1 MMYRNGISFLALVSM
16 ATLSFSATAQD
27 PPPAEPAPPPAE
39 PAPAPAEAPPAEAA
53 PAEAPP
59 ADAPAPP
66 PPPRDIRQVQV
77 RVQIVE
83 TNERGLRDIG
93 ANLNYTRFVDGVEQT
108 GSVEQ
113 ITTNTFDPIGDFP
126 RITLPVPDSRDVFR
140 PDEDN
145 NTANGVQTRE
155 GFGLTATVIESDR
168 GTLDTVF
175 RGLEEG
181 LDTDVVSRPE
191 ILVIDTKPATINAG
205 GEVPFQGVTYNKDT
219 GVPKLNVEFKPI
231 GVNMDMVPTIQP
243 NDIVKLD
250 ITKLDVTDTVRIE
263 NIRGVDLP
271 VFSTRSQTGVVYI
284 PSGQTLVTGGL
295 TSRLVRQNERRVPII
310 GKLPVVGFP
319 FRSRQSESNLRTLL
333 IFVTPTVVDLRNL
346 SPDGKRAMEFW
357 KGRNWS
363 NEERIGAEME
373 AMEFE

>member
-1 MMYRNGISFLALVSM
+1 MYRNGISFLALVSM

-27 PPPAEPAPPPAE
+27 PPPAE

-243 NDIVKLD
+243 NDIIKLD

-271 VFSTRSQTGVVYI
+271 VFSTRSQTGVVYV